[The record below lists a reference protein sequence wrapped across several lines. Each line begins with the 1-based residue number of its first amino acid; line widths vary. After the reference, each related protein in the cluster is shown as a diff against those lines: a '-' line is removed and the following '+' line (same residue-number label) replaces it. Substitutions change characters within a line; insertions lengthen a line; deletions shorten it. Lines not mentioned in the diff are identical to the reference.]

1 MSELYDHDHD
11 HAHEN
16 VDPHAQHPE
25 HHRPSTYH
33 ERLTAA
39 VLDLLVEKDVLS
51 PAEITA
57 QITSM
62 EQRSPAN
69 GARVVARAWIDPAY
83 KTRLLKDANAAV
95 RELGMEPGAF
105 QLLVVENTPEVHNVI
120 VCTLCSCYPKGLL
133 GIPPAWY
140 KSKAYRARTVR
151 EPRAVLAEFG
161 LHIEPNVTVRVHDS
175 TADMRYIVLPVRPAG
190 TEGWGEERLATL
202 VTRDAMIGV
211 ARAREPVAV

>member
-1 MSELYDHDHD
+1 MSEHDDHG
-11 HAHEN
+11 HEHPRDSL
-16 VDPHAQHPE
+16 DPHAQHPE

-33 ERLTAA
+33 EQLTAA
-39 VLDLLVEKDVLS
+39 VLELLVEKDVLS
-51 PAEITA
+51 SAEITA
-57 QITSM
+57 QIASM

-69 GARVVARAWIDPAY
+69 GARVIARAWTDPAY
-83 KTRLLKDANAAV
+83 KARLLEDANAAV
-95 RELGMEPGAF
+95 RELGMDPGAF
-105 QLLVVENTPEVHNVI
+105 QLLVVENTPDAHNVI

-161 LHIEPNVTVRVHDS
+161 LHVEPQVAVRVHDS

-190 TEGWGEERLATL
+190 TEGWDEERLASL